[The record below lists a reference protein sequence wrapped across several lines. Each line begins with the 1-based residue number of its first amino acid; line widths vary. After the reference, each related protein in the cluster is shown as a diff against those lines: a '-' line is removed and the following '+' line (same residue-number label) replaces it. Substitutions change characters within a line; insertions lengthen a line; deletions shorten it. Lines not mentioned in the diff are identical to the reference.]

1 MLAVCFMKGRMHI
14 SHDFGGSF
22 MKRSPKMLVENILL
36 KSANILLFTTRIS
49 ESVSAITG
57 RDGR

>member
-1 MLAVCFMKGRMHI
+1 MHI